1 MFLITSFLL
10 SFMAI
15 SGFFGRF
22 NITRV
27 ECKIEFPNEIY
38 ANNDFP
44 ISINLINQ
52 KKYYPVFLIKIK
64 IFNKSILFPFFEKSD
79 KKLLNVN
86 LPKRG
91 RYVLDKIEISSP
103 FPFNFFVRYY
113 TFKKNIEFI
122 VFPEPKKGL
131 MEYLFD
137 RKNKKGEIET
147 NLKKGYEGEMVSIK
161 DYILG
166 TPLKYVDWKS
176 SAKTGVLKIKELS
189 SLIDRPIII
198 DFDSIFMKNIEDKLS
213 LITFFI
219 IDSIKRNVPIGLKIN
234 KKLYKPEISII
245 HKINLLTELAL
256 YEKI

>member
-1 MFLITSFLL
+1 
-10 SFMAI
+10 MAV

-22 NITRV
+22 NITRIN
-27 ECKIEFPNEIY
+27 CDIEFPNEIY

-44 ISINLINQ
+44 VSITLNNQ
-52 KKYYPVFLIKIK
+52 KPSYPVFLIKIK
-64 IFNKSILFPFFEKSD
+64 IFNKLSLFPFFEKDD
-79 KKLLNVN
+79 KKLVNIN

-91 RYVLDKIEISSP
+91 KYVLDKIEISSP

-113 TFKKNIEFI
+113 VFKKNIEFI
-122 VFPEPKKGL
+122 VFPEPKRGF

-137 RKNKKGEIET
+137 RKSKKGEFET
-147 NLKKGYEGEMVSIK
+147 NLKKGYEGEMISIK

-176 SAKTGVLKIKELS
+176 TAKTGILKIKELS
-189 SLIDRPIII
+189 SFIDRPIII
-198 DFDSIFMKNIEDKLS
+198 DFDSIFIKNLEEKIS

-219 IDSIKRNVPIGLKIN
+219 LDSIKRNIPVGLKIN
-234 KKLYKPEISII
+234 KKIYKPEMSLI

-256 YEKI
+256 YEKV